1 MTAIGRDRPLSDG
14 RPKVLGAVRYCADLE
29 RPGLLHARL
38 VTSPHAHAL
47 LRGVDT
53 EAASAVPGVAV
64 VLTAEDLPEIPPNNR
79 SMLMLARDRVLFVGH
94 PYALVLAESEQA
106 AQDGADAVLGDFEPQ
121 PAVLSIC
128 QALAADSQPVWPEG
142 LPGASAEAAAHGAAA
157 GEDDGSA
164 AAASPNVAT
173 RVAFDRGNLQA
184 GFAAAHTVVER
195 ELHTSAVHQSY
206 LEPHVT
212 MAEWD
217 PLDETATVWTSTQA
231 TFYVRDSV
239 AQLLGVDNTRVR
251 VVGTPVGGGFG
262 GKFLLYEPML
272 AIAAR
277 LTGRPV
283 RLAMTRLEEM
293 LAANPAPATRI
304 RIKAGADREG
314 ILTALDAE
322 LVMDNGCFPAS
333 MAGLAGVLLGSSY
346 TTPNQRITGIEVLTH
361 RASVGAYRAPC
372 APQCAF
378 ALETVIDELAAKLG
392 VDPLEMRRRNA
403 AKPGDP
409 MAMGNPWP
417 TMGMREVLER
427 LAEHPA
433 WTGREQARA
442 AGRGVGIALGGWP
455 GGTEPAA
462 ASCMLDSDG
471 TLQVRV
477 GSADITGTNTSLE
490 MIAAEAFGIDAEGV
504 EVIAGD
510 TQSSPFAGST
520 GGSKI
525 IYTLGPAVIQAA
537 QEARRQV
544 FELAAHSLEAAP
556 EDLEIREGSVQVKGV
571 PGKAVPL
578 AKIAQRTMRYGSK
591 QAPVYGS
598 GRHAQSHASP
608 GFCAQLAEVE
618 VDPDTGRARVHKLV
632 VIQDVGKAINPAAVR
647 GQMLGAAVQGI
658 GWALLERMVWDE
670 QGQLVTATWNDY
682 AIPHVAD
689 AGDEIETVLVE
700 VPSDSG
706 PFGARGV
713 GEPPVIA
720 TAAAIANAIADATGA
735 RLTELPM
742 SPPRILE
749 ALAPSTSGRSAEE
762 LAAASD

>member
-14 RPKVLGAVRYCADLE
+14 RSKVLGALRYCADLE

-38 VTSPHAHAL
+38 VTSPHAHAQ
-47 LRGVDT
+47 LRAVDV
-53 EAASAVPGVAV
+53 ADASAVPGVVA
-64 VLTAEDLPEIPPNNR
+64 VLTARDLPDIPPHNR
-79 SMLMLARDRVLFVGH
+79 SMLMLARERVLFVGH

-106 AQDGADAVLGDFEPQ
+106 AQDAADAVVGDFDPQ
-121 PAVLSIC
+121 PAVLSIE
-128 QALAADSQPVWPEG
+128 QALAADSPAVWPNG
-142 LPGASAEAAAHGAAA
+142 RPGASAEAAAHGAAA
-157 GEDDGSA
+157 AEDDQSTA
-164 AAASPNVAT
+164 PSSPNAAS
-173 RVAFDRGNLQA
+173 RVAFDRGDLAA
-184 GFAAAHTVVER
+184 GFAAAHAIVER
-195 ELHTSAVHQSY
+195 ELRTSGVHQSY

-212 MAEWD
+212 TAEWD
-217 PLDETATVWTSTQA
+217 PLEESATIWTSTQA

-277 LTGRPV
+277 MLGRPV

-304 RIKAGADREG
+304 RIRAGADRSG
-314 ILTALDAE
+314 RLTALDAE
-322 LVMDNGCFPAS
+322 LVMDDGCFPSS
-333 MAGLAGVLLGSSY
+333 MAGLAGVLLGSAY
-346 TTPNQRITGIEVLTH
+346 TTPNQRIVGIEVITH
-361 RASVGAYRAPC
+361 RPSAGAYRAPC

-378 ALETVIDELAAKLG
+378 ALETVIDELACELG
-392 VDPLEMRRRNA
+392 IDPLEMRQLNA
-403 AKPGDP
+403 ARPGDP

-417 TMGMREVLER
+417 SMGMTEVLQR
-427 LAEHPA
+427 LADHPA
-433 WTGREQARA
+433 WIGREQARA
-442 AGRGVGIALGGWP
+442 EGRGVGIALGGWP

-462 ASCMLDSDG
+462 AACMLDSDG

-477 GSADITGTNTSLE
+477 GSADITGTNTALE
-490 MIAAEAFGIDAEGV
+490 MIAADAFGVDAETV
-504 EVIAGD
+504 KVIAGD
-510 TQSSPFAGST
+510 TQSSPFAGSS

-537 QEARRQV
+537 EDARRQV
-544 FELAAHSLEAAP
+544 LELAARSLEAAA
-556 EDLEIREGSVQVKGV
+556 EDLEIKDGAVQVKGS
-571 PGKAVPL
+571 PGQAIPL

-598 GRHAQSHASP
+598 GRHAQNHAAP

-618 VDPDTGRARVHKLV
+618 VDRDTGRARVHRLV

-647 GQMLGAAVQGI
+647 GQMMGAAVQGI
-658 GWALLERMVWDE
+658 GWALLERLVWDE
-670 QGQLVTATWNDY
+670 QGQLLTATWSDY
-682 AIPHVAD
+682 ALPHVGD
-689 AGDEIETVLVE
+689 AGETIETVLVE

-720 TAAAIANAIADATGA
+720 TAAAIANAIADATGV

-742 SPPRILE
+742 SAPRVLE
-749 ALAPSTSGRSAEE
+749 ALS
-762 LAAASD
+762 AAAGAGARTAANPRR

>member
-1 MTAIGRDRPLSDG
+1 MTVIGRDRPLSDG
-14 RPKVLGAVRYCADLE
+14 RLKVMGAVRFCADLE

-47 LRGVDT
+47 LRSVDT
-53 EAASAVPGVAV
+53 EAASAIPGVVA
-64 VLTAEDLPEIPPNNR
+64 VLTAADLPPIPVQNR
-79 SMLMLARDRVLFVGH
+79 STLMLARDRVLFVGH

-106 AQDGADAVLGDFEPQ
+106 AQDGADTVSGDFEPQ
-121 PAVLSIC
+121 PAVLSIE
-128 QALAADSQPVWPEG
+128 QALAPDCPPVWPG
-142 LPGASAEAAAHGAAA
+142 GGPGASAEAAAHGAAA
-157 GEDDGSA
+157 AEADASA
-164 AAASPNVAT
+164 EPASPNVAT
-173 RVAFDRGNLQA
+173 RVAFERGDLAA
-184 GFAAAHTVVER
+184 GFAAAAAIVDR
-195 ELHTSAVHQSY
+195 ELRTAGVHQSY
-206 LEPHVT
+206 LEPHVA

-217 PLDETATVWTSTQA
+217 PLEETATVWTSTQA

-272 AIAAR
+272 AMAAR
-277 LTGRPV
+277 LLGRPV
-283 RLAMTRLEEM
+283 RLALTRLEEM

-304 RIKAGADREG
+304 RIRLGADGEG
-314 ILTALDAE
+314 RLTALDAE

-346 TTPNQRITGIEVLTH
+346 TTPNQRIVGLEVLTH

-378 ALETVIDELAAKLG
+378 ALETAIDELAEQLG
-392 VDPLEMRRRNA
+392 LDPLAMRQLNA
-403 AKPGDP
+403 AGPGDP

-417 TMGMREVLER
+417 TMGMRQVLER
-427 LAEHPA
+427 LADHPA
-433 WTGREQARA
+433 WTGRAAARA
-442 AGRGVGIALGGWP
+442 AGRGIGIALGGWP

-462 ASCMLDSDG
+462 AACALDSDG

-477 GSADITGTNTSLE
+477 GHADITGTNTSLE
-490 MIAAEAFGIDAEGV
+490 MIAAEVFGVDADQV
-504 EVIAGD
+504 KVIVGD

-544 FELAAHSLEAAP
+544 FQLASQSLEAAP
-556 EDLEIREGSVQVKGV
+556 EDLEIKDGNVQVKGS
-571 PGKAVPL
+571 PGQAIPL

-598 GRHAQSHASP
+598 GRHAQTYPSP

-618 VDPDTGRARVHKLV
+618 VDAETGRVRVHKLV

-647 GQMLGAAVQGI
+647 GQMTGAAVQGI
-658 GWALLERMVWDE
+658 GWALLERMVWDD
-670 QGQLVTATWNDY
+670 QGQLLTATWNDY
-682 AIPHVAD
+682 AIPHVGD
-689 AGDEIETVLVE
+689 AGDAIETVLVE
-700 VPSDSG
+700 VPSDAG

-720 TAAAIANAIADATGA
+720 TAAAIANAIADATRA

-742 SPPRILE
+742 SPPRV
-749 ALAPSTSGRSAEE
+749 
-762 LAAASD
+762 LAALSGGAA